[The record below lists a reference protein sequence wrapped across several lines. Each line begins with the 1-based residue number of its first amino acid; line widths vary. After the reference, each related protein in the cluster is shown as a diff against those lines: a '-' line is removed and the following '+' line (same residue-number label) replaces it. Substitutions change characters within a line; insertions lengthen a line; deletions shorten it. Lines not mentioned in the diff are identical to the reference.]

1 MFSYPLFPTGL
12 QLGSVVALG
21 AGDEVQV
28 DVCDGPLVAVKVDV
42 GGGTVAL
49 AVRVAVGVRVRVGVR
64 VAVGVRE
71 AVGVEEGV
79 CVEVGVGVGVE
90 VAVPVSVGV
99 AVSVG
104 VGLSVAVSVG
114 PEVAV
119 AVLGSGEESWTS
131 GAAVTVSRG
140 RKVGSGVSEGGGWGL
155 GGVGRNPAAI
165 RPSISEF
172 TGGSLTAVVEA
183 YAAAAKVRPQ
193 IIGIVTRPTN
203 SVDRQGCLR
212 RACPGLTRTVRLG
225 RVISS
230 LLIGIAPDQII
241 SLSFANQP

>member
-1 MFSYPLFPTGL
+1 M
-12 QLGSVVALG
+12 
-21 AGDEVQV
+21 
-28 DVCDGPLVAVKVDV
+28 KVDV

-49 AVRVAVGVRVRVGVR
+49 AVRVAVGVRVLVGVR
-64 VAVGVRE
+64 IAVGVRD

-79 CVEVGVGVGVE
+79 CDEVGVGVGVD

-114 PEVAV
+114 LEVAV
-119 AVLGSGEESWTS
+119 AVLGSGEESCTS

-140 RKVGSGVSEGGGWGL
+140 RKVGIGVSEGGGWGL
-155 GGVGRNPAAI
+155 GGVGRNPAAM

-172 TGGSLTAVVEA
+172 TGGSRTAVVEA
-183 YAAAAKVRPQ
+183 YAAAAKVRPH
-193 IIGIVTRPTN
+193 IIGIITRPTN
-203 SVDRQGCLR
+203 NVDRQGCLR
-212 RACPGLTRTVRLG
+212 RAGPGLTRTVRLG

-241 SLSFANQP
+241 SLSFVNQP